1 MRSLHAVWA
10 FPLLVVGA
18 AGASS
23 GAYDDWFCGLP
34 LEEGVRYGSYKTVW
48 PPGETCYVGAT
59 VAHTG
64 SAAAFLA
71 VLGCGLLAWG
81 ARRRLPVTWCTALL
95 LAAAGA
101 FEWELAVAPAAFVW
115 PFLLGV
121 PLVAMVTRS
130 NATAAGATAG
140 LLLAGALQILR
151 LGVVPFAVALLVVA
165 ACELAPPL
173 RRPQPA

>member
-1 MRSLHAVWA
+1 MRFLRAVWA
-10 FPLLVVGA
+10 LPLLVLGA

-23 GAYDDWFCGLP
+23 GAYDDWFCGLA
-34 LEEGVRYGSYKTVW
+34 LEEGVRYGEHRTVW

-71 VLGCGLLAWG
+71 VLVGSLLAWA
-81 ARRRLPVTWCTALL
+81 ARPRLPATWCTAVL

-101 FEWELAVAPAAFVW
+101 FEWELAIAPAAFVW

-121 PLVAMVTRS
+121 PLVAVVTRS
-130 NATAAGATAG
+130 YATAAGAAAG
-140 LLLAGALQILR
+140 LVLAGALQILQ
-151 LGVVPFAVALLVVA
+151 LGVLPFGLALLVVA
-165 ACELAPPL
+165 GWELAQPL